1 MNDVA
6 NQLIDLAKDLKV
18 EIKSHKDRWETRYSI
33 YCRLYTDVGLI
44 DSKLRGLVQNQL
56 EDKMKLLPAPK
67 KDFVEIKEL
76 VGRDSGVKLKN

>member
-18 EIKSHKDRWETRYSI
+18 EIKSHKDRWENRYSI
-33 YCRLYTDVGLI
+33 YCKLYSDVGLI
-44 DSKLRGLVQNQL
+44 DFKLKGLVQNQL
-56 EDKMKLLPAPK
+56 EDKTKLLPPPK

-76 VGRDSGVKLKN
+76 ER